1 MAPLGLQ
8 EAGWF
13 FQIVEVTFPPPASHQ
28 HLAPSDFSDVHQL
41 CGRRNLPLLSLGI
54 PQNSAELLGVSA
66 LSWANWPQFSSPDN
80 CLLKYEGDLS
90 FSFIIDLQ
98 SSLYSLETFYFK
110 ALGAA
115 VSSGLSVSFCDG
127 FCCTDLNCNEV
138 KFLTCLLML
147 LIACWEYFEAS

>member
-1 MAPLGLQ
+1 MRG
-8 EAGWF
+8 G
-13 FQIVEVTFPPPASHQ
+13 PAAHQ
-28 HLAPSDFSDVHQL
+28 HLAPSDFSGVHQL
-41 CGRRNLPLLSLGI
+41 HGRRNLPLLSFGI
-54 PQNSAELLGVSA
+54 SQDSAELLGVSA
-66 LSWANWPQFSSPDN
+66 LSWAHWPQFSSSDN

-115 VSSGLSVSFCDG
+115 VSSGLSLSLCDG
-127 FCCTDLNCNEV
+127 FCCTDDLNCNKV